1 MRTRTLGAIIIL
13 LVSGSFAAGQ
23 SVVVKSKKV
32 VYKRTGKSVP
42 EFQRTFE
49 VDYPIFSGKLT
60 PAALRSI
67 RRQTDYW
74 RVFDMKLADNL
85 RREHWLSNFDYV
97 VRYNKHNILDILLI
111 AEGVAAYPDS
121 SIKYF
126 VFDTR
131 TGRKLTV
138 ADLFAAAKMP
148 QLLAKIRE
156 VMKRSEAEAFKEN
169 AETRETLEYYREAY
183 PELHPTPDQFAFR
196 HLDGFSISD
205 TGVTFIYDYDFA
217 HVAEA
222 LEPSNEFFLSYAEL
236 RPFIR
241 MDGLLARF
249 VR

>member
-1 MRTRTLGAIIIL
+1 MRKLTLGAVIIL
-13 LVSGSFAAGQ
+13 LISGSFATGQ

-42 EFQRTFE
+42 DHQRTFE
-49 VDYPIFSGKLT
+49 VDYPTFSGKLT
-60 PAALRSI
+60 PAALSSL

-85 RREHWLSNFDYV
+85 RREHWLSNFGYV

-121 SIKYF
+121 AIRYF

-138 ADLFAAAKMP
+138 ADLFTVAKMP
-148 QLLAKIRE
+148 QLLTKIRE
-156 VMKRSEAEAFKEN
+156 VMKRNEAAAIGEN
-169 AETRETLEYYREAY
+169 AETRETLEYYREAF
-183 PELHPTPDQFAFR
+183 PELHPTPERFTFK

-236 RPFIR
+236 KPFIR

>member
-1 MRTRTLGAIIIL
+1 MRKLTIGAVIIL
-13 LVSGSFAAGQ
+13 LVSASLAAGQ

-32 VYKRTGKSVP
+32 VYKRTGKNVP
-42 EFQRTFE
+42 DHQRTFE

-60 PAALRSI
+60 PAALRAL

-74 RVFDMKLADNL
+74 RVFDMTLADNL

-97 VRYNKHNILDILLI
+97 VRYNKHGILDILLI

-121 SIKYF
+121 SIRYL

-138 ADLFAAAKMP
+138 ADLFAVATMP
-148 QLLAKIRE
+148 QLLIKIRE
-156 VMKRSEAEAFKEN
+156 VMKNHESEAIKET
-169 AETRETLEYYREAY
+169 AETGETLEYYREAY
-183 PELHPTPDQFAFR
+183 PELHPTPDRFTFK
-196 HLDGFSISD
+196 HLDGFSVSD
-205 TGVTFIYDYDFA
+205 SGVTFIYDYDFA
-217 HVAEA
+217 HVAQA
-222 LEPSNEFFLSYAEL
+222 LEPTGEFFLSYAEL
-236 RPFIR
+236 KPFVR

>member
-1 MRTRTLGAIIIL
+1 MRRLTLGAVIIL

-121 SIKYF
+121 AIRYF

-138 ADLFAAAKMP
+138 TDLFAGAKMP
-148 QLLAKIRE
+148 QLLMKLRE
-156 VMKRSEAEAFKEN
+156 VMKLHEAEAIRET

-183 PELHPTPDQFAFR
+183 PDLHPTPDRFTFKD
-196 HLDGFSISD
+196 LDGFSISD
-205 TGVTFIYDYDFA
+205 SGVTFIYDYDFA
-217 HVAEA
+217 HVVQA
-222 LEPSNEFFLSYAEL
+222 LQPTGEFFLSYAEL
-236 RPFIR
+236 KPFIR

>member
-1 MRTRTLGAIIIL
+1 MRKLTLGTVFIL

-42 EFQRTFE
+42 DHQRTFE
-49 VDYPIFSGKLT
+49 IDYPVFSGKLT
-60 PAALRSI
+60 PAALRSL
-67 RRQTDYW
+67 RTQTDYW
-74 RVFDMKLADNL
+74 RVFNMTLAGNL
-85 RREHWLSNFDYV
+85 RREHWLSNFNYV

-121 SIKYF
+121 AIRYF

-131 TGRKLTV
+131 TGRKLSI

-148 QLLAKIRE
+148 QLLEKIRE
-156 VMKRSEAEAFKEN
+156 VMRRNEAEAFKEN

-183 PELHPTPDQFAFR
+183 PKLHPKPDEFAFKD
-196 HLDGFSISD
+196 LDGFSISD

-217 HVAEA
+217 HVVEA
-222 LEPSNEFFLSYAEL
+222 LEPSNEFALSYAEL
-236 RPFIR
+236 KPFIR

>member
-1 MRTRTLGAIIIL
+1 MKKLPLAAVILL

-23 SVVVKSKKV
+23 SVVIKPKKV
-32 VYKRTGKSVP
+32 VYKRTGRNVP
-42 EFQRTFE
+42 EHQRTFE
-49 VDYPIFSGKLT
+49 VRYPLFSGQLT
-60 PAALRSI
+60 PAALRSL
-67 RRQTDYW
+67 RTQTDYW

-126 VFDTR
+126 VFDIR

-138 ADLFAAAKMP
+138 TDLFTAASMP
-148 QLLAKIRE
+148 QLLTKIRE
-156 VMKRSEAEAFKEN
+156 VMKRHEAEAIKET

-183 PELHPTPDQFAFR
+183 PDLHPTPDQFAFK

-205 TGVTFIYDYDFA
+205 SGVTFIYDYDFA
-217 HVAEA
+217 HVAQA
-222 LEPSNEFFLSYAEL
+222 LEPTGEFFLSYAEL

-241 MDGLLARF
+241 TDGLLARF